1 MNKKKV
7 MELLLLNEKQLDW
20 LEDDYLRLHKE
31 NIERVS
37 RSKRYEKWYV
47 EALKEWKEKRSRYI
61 PPYPL
66 ESEAKI
72 HQDEANLG
80 RRKFPK

>member
-1 MNKKKV
+1 MNKKEV
-7 MELLLLNEKQLDW
+7 MEFLLLDEKQLDW

-47 EALKEWKEKRSRYI
+47 EALKEWKEKRNRYI

-66 ESEAKI
+66 ESKAKI
-72 HQDEANLG
+72 
-80 RRKFPK
+80 